1 MYQDEAKKISKTM
14 WIWIIVIVL
23 IVLGCI
29 CVAAG
34 GGFFYLR
41 SQSQTGQDVSSTDLE
56 NPQSPAESTVSTL
69 SPVDPVQPTQPALQA
84 ETDDAQ
90 SVVAERLLVVT
101 SSGLWAVNEVTHEAV
116 QLSFDQLDNTWDP
129 QVGLSPDKKVFAY
142 LTGFGGASMN
152 PMLVVFDV
160 EKNNLILQIELTGP
174 LSQPTMENI
183 PGESAFEATQ
193 AMQFTDSLA
202 WSPDGQR
209 LAFVGAQD
217 GDSAD
222 VYLFDREDASVT
234 RLSEE
239 AGHAAAL
246 RWSPNG
252 QFIEYVSVNSFGTGA
267 GFDMNGL
274 WVYDFNSKM
283 EQLLETLDSSG
294 EDFLAWMDNSQF
306 LINSINLTSCG
317 GAYNLRIVDASS
329 FNQQVIVEQ
338 GFTAAAYDPENKFGM
353 LSVAYDYDNCGSSE
367 PLGIGLMIF
376 GEAVP
381 VLGADGPIIGE
392 IGLKKFEEVTAYSI
406 GFIPQGN
413 LFTVYGEEGLQIIYY
428 DNGKGRLNILP
439 EVKGLVPYPSPGG
452 DYWAWASRGQAGLWI
467 TENNSNPFEISPPF
481 TGVPVWSLDGSTMYF
496 IENDRIILAS
506 APYFV
511 PELLQEVP
519 GAEIQGLVK

>member
-1 MYQDEAKKISKTM
+1 
-14 WIWIIVIVL
+14 VIAL

-29 CVAAG
+29 CVAVG
-34 GGFFYLR
+34 GGFLYLR
-41 SQSQTGQDVSSTDLE
+41 SQNQAGQDVSSLDLE
-56 NPQSPAESTVSTL
+56 NPQNPAESTVSTL
-69 SPVDPVQPTQPALQA
+69 SPVDPAQPAQPTLQA

-90 SVVAERLLVVT
+90 SVVAEQLLVVT

-116 QLSFDQLDNTWDP
+116 QLSFDQLDNTWDL
-129 QVGLSPDKKVFAY
+129 QVGMSPDKKVFAY
-142 LTGFGGASMN
+142 LTGFGGASIN
-152 PMLVVFDV
+152 PMLVVFDL
-160 EKNNLILQIELTGP
+160 EKNYLILQIKLTGL
-174 LSQPTMENI
+174 LSQPGMENI
-183 PGESAFEATQ
+183 PGESAFEAIR

-234 RLSEE
+234 RLSDE
-239 AGHAAAL
+239 AGHASAL
-246 RWSPNG
+246 HWSSNG

-274 WVYDFNSKM
+274 LVYDFNSKKA
-283 EQLLETLDSSG
+283 QLLETLDSNG

-306 LINSINLTSCG
+306 LINSISRTCG
-317 GAYNLRIVDASS
+317 GADNLRIVDASS
-329 FNQQVIVEQ
+329 FNQQVIVDQ

-353 LSVAYDYDNCGSSE
+353 LSVAYNYDNCGSGE

-392 IGLKKFEEVTAYSI
+392 FGFKKFEEVTAYSI
-406 GFIPQGN
+406 GFNPQGN
-413 LFTVYGEEGLQIIYY
+413 FFTIYGEGGLQNIYY

-439 EVKGLVPYPSPGG
+439 EVKDLVPYPSPGG
-452 DYWAWASRGQAGLWI
+452 DYWAWASSWQAGLWI

-481 TGVPVWSLDGSTMYF
+481 TGRPVWSWDGKTMYF
-496 IENDRIILAS
+496 IENDRILLAS
-506 APYFV
+506 SPYFV
-511 PELLQEVP
+511 PEFLQEVP
-519 GAEIQGLVK
+519 DAELQGLVK